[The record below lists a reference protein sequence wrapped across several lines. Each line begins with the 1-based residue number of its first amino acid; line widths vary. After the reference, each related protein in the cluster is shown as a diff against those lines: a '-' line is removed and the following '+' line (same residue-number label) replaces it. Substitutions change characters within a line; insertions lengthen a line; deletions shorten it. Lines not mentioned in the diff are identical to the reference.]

1 MAIEMTVYIN
11 LDKPKIWHIFKQI
24 LSKTVLTIAMNNT
37 ITVTKILFSVSGW
50 NYYNDTNRKR
60 A

>member
-1 MAIEMTVYIN
+1 MTVYIN

-24 LSKTVLTIAMNNT
+24 LSKTVLTIEMNNT

-50 NYYNDTNRKR
+50 NYYKDTNRKR